1 MAFILIFSSILGLM
15 YGYVGWRIMVPAEL
29 TPPWNVAVWGLIFLF
44 WLAIPL
50 RFVFWFSRIDS
61 EWVDRMARFG
71 YAGLA
76 LFSIL
81 FVLFIT
87 RDILW
92 LIYLLGDKGI
102 SIARELLGA
111 EPVTVAAMNP
121 ERRRFIINMVNAGI
135 VGFTGLYTGWGFY
148 TARSR
153 FRIKNIDFRIK
164 NLPEEFDGFSILQIS
179 DIHVGPTIKRDFVR
193 RIVSRVDGIKPDLIA
208 LTGDLADGSVR
219 NLAEDV
225 APLKELEAPHGKYF
239 VTGNHEYYS
248 GVKPWV
254 EHIGNELGFRVLN
267 NEHILISRGKK
278 QIVLAGVTDIE
289 SIRMDPENA
298 TDPIKAIEG
307 TPDGLYKIL
316 LAHQPKSVFKA
327 AEAGFD
333 LQISGHTHGGQFY
346 PWNYIVALQQP
357 FLKGVHKYKGM
368 HIYVCTGVGYWGPP
382 IRIGVP
388 PQISLITLHR
398 ENNSV

>member
-1 MAFILIFSSILGLM
+1 M
-15 YGYVGWRIMVPAEL
+15 YGYVGWRIMTPAEL
-29 TPPWNVAVWGLIFLF
+29 TPPWNIAVWALIFLI
-44 WLAIPL
+44 WLAVPL
-50 RFVFWFSRIDS
+50 RFFFWFNRIDS
-61 EWVDRMARFG
+61 VWVDRTAWIG

-76 LFSIL
+76 FFSIL

-102 SIARELLGA
+102 SIVRELIGA
-111 EPVTVAAMNP
+111 EPVIGTAMNL
-121 ERRRFIINMVNAGI
+121 ERRRFILNMVNACI
-135 VGFTGLYTGWGFY
+135 IGFTGLYSGWGYY

-153 FRIKNIDFRIK
+153 IRIKNIDFIVK
-164 NLPEEFDGFSILQIS
+164 ELPEEFDGFSILQIS

-193 RIVSRVDGIKPDLIA
+193 RIVDRVNGITPDLIA

-225 APLKELEAPHGKYF
+225 APLKELKAPHGKFF

-254 EHIGNELGFRVLN
+254 EHVGNQLGFRVLN
-267 NEHILISRGKK
+267 NENVILKK
-278 QIVLAGVTDIE
+278 GDEQILLAGVTDIE
-289 SIRMDPENA
+289 SIRMDPGNA
-298 TDPIKAIEG
+298 TDPHKAIEG
-307 TPDGLYKIL
+307 APEGLYKIL
-316 LAHQPKSVFKA
+316 LAHQPKSIFKA

-357 FLKGVHKYKGM
+357 FLKGAHKYKGTD
-368 HIYVCTGVGYWGPP
+368 IYVCTGVGYWGPP
-382 IRIGVP
+382 IRIGAP
-388 PQISLITLHR
+388 PQISLIRL
-398 ENNSV
+398 VKA